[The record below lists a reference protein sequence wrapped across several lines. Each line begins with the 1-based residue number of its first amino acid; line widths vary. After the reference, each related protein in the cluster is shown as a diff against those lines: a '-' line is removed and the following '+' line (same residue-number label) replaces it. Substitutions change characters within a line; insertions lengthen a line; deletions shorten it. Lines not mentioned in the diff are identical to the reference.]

1 MTLSKDGQF
10 AFEGDTASLTARVP
24 QRVSAK
30 TPRRSGH
37 YVLEDSTRVVLMS
50 LIAERYPANGPLSW
64 PLVPNSTV
72 LFIDDLLCVAD
83 RVVTQLSKEMHA
95 DILDV
100 NLSGLGSLARA
111 IDDHASNQPGFPL
124 LALVRAGSLEMDHE
138 TVELIECLMDRFHRH
153 HDLGILFVAISR
165 NMIDPTF
172 AAHFDLVLS
181 LWPHK
186 VNGAAV

>member
-1 MTLSKDGQF
+1 VTLSKNGQF
-10 AFEGDTASLTARVP
+10 ALEGDPVSLTARVP
-24 QRVSAK
+24 QKVSAE
-30 TPRRSGH
+30 TLRRSGH
-37 YVLEDSTRVVLMS
+37 YVLEDGTRAVLMS
-50 LIAERYPANGPLSW
+50 LITERCPANGLLPW

-83 RVVTQLSKEMHA
+83 RVVTRLSKEMHA

-111 IDDHASNQPGFPL
+111 VDDRASNQLGFPL
-124 LALVRAGSLEMDHE
+124 LALVRVGSMEMDHE
-138 TVELIECLMDRFHRH
+138 TVELIERLIDRFHRH

-165 NMIDPTF
+165 NAIDPTF

-181 LWPHK
+181 LWPHTK
-186 VNGAAV
+186 